1 MAFTFKKSERLCNK
15 SVITQLFT
23 KGNRGFTQF
32 PFRFSWVS
40 AKLDSES
47 ALQVL
52 ITVSK
57 RNFPKA
63 NQRNQIKRQIREL
76 YRLEKNI
83 LTDILPENGNQ
94 YALMISYIAKEKM
107 LHQELSKI
115 FHQSFFRLKSD
126 LKKTDTSA
134 IHPSDKVL

>member
-15 SVITQLFT
+15 GVITQLFS

-32 PFRFSWVS
+32 PFRFSWVP

-47 ALQVL
+47 PIQVL

-76 YRLEKNI
+76 YRLQKNTI
-83 LTDILPENGNQ
+83 ADALMENNTQ
-94 YALMISYIAKEKM
+94 YALMIAYVAKEKI
-107 LHQELSKI
+107 LQQELSKI
-115 FHQSFFRLKSD
+115 FHQAILRFKSD
-126 LKKTDTSA
+126 FKKTDTGT
-134 IHPSDKVL
+134 IHPTDKVL